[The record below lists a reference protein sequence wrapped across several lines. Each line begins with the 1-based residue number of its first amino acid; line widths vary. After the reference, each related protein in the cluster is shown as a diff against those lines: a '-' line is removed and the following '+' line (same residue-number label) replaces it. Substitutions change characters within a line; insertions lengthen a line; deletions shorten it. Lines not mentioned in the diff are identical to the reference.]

1 MEEKEKINNF
11 ELLSKINVND
21 HVEDKNGLTYLSWV
35 WAWGEFKKQCPKAD
49 YEIIKQENGLPYVF
63 DPNTGYMVFTKATDG
78 IEWKEMWLPVMD
90 GNNKAML
97 NRPYRYKVKEYHEG
111 KFTGNYIE
119 KEVLPA
125 TMFDINKTIM
135 RCLVKNIAMFGLGIY
150 IYAGEDLPDGYEMS
164 IEEAEKIVLTFGKYK
179 GKTLKEIKET
189 DENYLYWLIDSE
201 NAKESLKNAC
211 SKLVKPVEQEDVDL
225 LAEMEKLILAT
236 NTDREKLYK
245 NYKVNS
251 NNEMTKEQIKDAIS
265 VLEKKLKKGEIN
277 E

>member
-135 RCLVKNIAMFGLGIY
+135 RCLVKNLAMFGLGIY
-150 IYAGEDLPDGYEMS
+150 IYAGEDLPEGYEIS
-164 IEEAEKIVLTFGKYK
+164 VEEAEKVVLTFGKYK
-179 GKTLKEIKET
+179 GMTLKEIKEK
-189 DENYLYWLIDSE
+189 DEKYLYWIMDTE

-211 SKLVKPVEQEDVDL
+211 SKLVKPILQEDIDL
-225 LAEMEKLILAT
+225 LAEFVSLVT
-236 NTDREKLYK
+236 QTDTDREKLYA
-245 NYKVNS
+245 NYGVKS
-251 NNEMTKEQIKDAIS
+251 DAEMTPEQLKDAIGI
-265 VLEKKLKKGEIN
+265 LKKKLAKKEV
-277 E
+277 

>member
-21 HVEDKNGLTYLSWV
+21 HVEDKNGLAYLSWV

-49 YEIIKQENGLPYVF
+49 YEIIKQENGLPYFF

-111 KFTGNYIE
+111 KFTNNYIE

-135 RCLVKNIAMFGLGIY
+135 RCLVKNLAMFGLGIY
-150 IYAGEDLPDGYEMS
+150 IYAGEDLPEGYEIS
-164 IEEAEKIVLTFGKYK
+164 VEEAEKVILTFGKYK
-179 GKTLKEIKET
+179 GMTLKEIKEK
-189 DENYLYWLIDSE
+189 DEKYLYWIMDAE

-211 SKLVKPVEQEDVDL
+211 SKLVKPILQEDIDL
-225 LAEMEKLILAT
+225 LAEFESLVLQT
-236 NTDREKLYK
+236 DTDREKLYA
-245 NYKVNS
+245 NYGVKS
-251 NNEMTKEQIKDAIS
+251 NAEMTQEQLKDAIGI
-265 VLEKKLKKGEIN
+265 LKKKLAKMES
-277 E
+277 

>member
-97 NRPYRYKVKEYHEG
+97 NRPYRYKVKEYHDG

-135 RCLVKNIAMFGLGIY
+135 RCLVKNLAMFGLGIY
-150 IYAGEDLPDGYEMS
+150 IYAGEDLPEGYEIS
-164 IEEAEKIVLTFGKYK
+164 FEEAEKVVLTFGKYK
-179 GKTLKEIKET
+179 GMTLKEVKEK
-189 DENYLYWLIDSE
+189 DEKYLYWIMDNE

-211 SKLVKPVEQEDVDL
+211 SKLVKPISQEDIDL
-225 LAEMEKLILAT
+225 LAEFVSLVT
-236 NTDREKLYK
+236 QTDTDREKLYA
-245 NYKVNS
+245 NYGVKS
-251 NNEMTKEQIKDAIS
+251 DAEMTQEQLKDAIGI
-265 VLEKKLKKGEIN
+265 LKKKLAKIEA
-277 E
+277 